1 MRMGVVA
8 VKNLALRFWNCEAGA
23 TAIEYGLIGA
33 FIFLAIIS
41 ATAQTGTQLG
51 SVFTKIKDN
60 LG

>member
-1 MRMGVVA
+1 M
-8 VKNLALRFWNCEAGA
+8 KDLALRFWKCEAGA

-41 ATAQTGTQLG
+41 ATSQTGTQLG

-60 LG
+60 MG